1 MPIKNHLLTPIV
13 ATPSVDDLLT
23 PNEAAELLRIR
34 PRTVRAWIRSGRLPA
49 MRTDPGRG
57 GRLLVRRSDLLA
69 LLQPVAADGAA

>member
-1 MPIKNHLLTPIV
+1 MANNRNRFSPEPQTDYLTPQE
-13 ATPSVDDLLT
+13 S
-23 PNEAAELLRIR
+23 AALIR
-34 PRTVRAWIRSGRLPA
+34 VQARTIRFWIRSGRLPA